1 MKKSIREMIA
11 GKPVVGEGASR
22 IVYDLG
28 DGYVLK
34 VVKSGRS
41 HIYNTREVSMYQ
53 ACPSPVRKH
62 LANIIDHGTNWVIM
76 KKYDREFTETE
87 EYLAKLQ
94 EMLSTFKKSGIIPS
108 DIKWENLRLARGGRI
123 MVIDYGNFKFHN
135 K

>member
-1 MKKSIREMIA
+1 MKKSIREMIT

-28 DGYVLK
+28 NGYVLK
-34 VVKSGRS
+34 VVKSERS
-41 HIYNTREVSMYQ
+41 LIYNTREVSMYK
-53 ACPSPVRKH
+53 ACPSPIRKH

-87 EYLAKLQ
+87 EYLTKLQ

-108 DIKWENLRLARGGRI
+108 DIKRQNLRLAHSGRI